1 MKLKPRYKIKI
12 AKEVSDEL
20 EAQSKKH
27 DIQLFTVKK
36 RTIDNAIAAFKKD
49 DDTVLSN
56 LQLSALLQL
65 LSLETVTDAKGGI
78 VKSDYI

>member
-27 DIQLFTVKK
+27 DVQLFTVKK